1 MNGLLIII
9 RTKKKTI
16 KFWNSLRL
24 INNNFP
30 FFFFRA
36 SSYGWIC
43 GVVSSQI
50 PSSIVFSLK
59 LSTLQET
66 INTTGKNTAIYLNS
80 RKVECCWLKTEFHK
94 RACCCNAWQIMT
106 WCVCLAHEKKEKGKE
121 KNTKNIKNKA
131 LIQFVFSTIA
141 KKTENEY
148 NLIGNIKS
156 IGLMATMA
164 CLSSHTNILQ
174 CQQIEGLHCC

>member
-1 MNGLLIII
+1 
-9 RTKKKTI
+9 
-16 KFWNSLRL
+16 
-24 INNNFP
+24 
-30 FFFFRA
+30 
-36 SSYGWIC
+36 
-43 GVVSSQI
+43 
-50 PSSIVFSLK
+50 
-59 LSTLQET
+59 
-66 INTTGKNTAIYLNS
+66 
-80 RKVECCWLKTEFHK
+80 
-94 RACCCNAWQIMT
+94 MT

-121 KNTKNIKNKA
+121 NNTKNTKNKV

-148 NLIGNIKS
+148 NLIGIIKS

>member
-1 MNGLLIII
+1 MNLWSGIITNTLL
-9 RTKKKTI
+9 
-16 KFWNSLRL
+16 NRL
-24 INNNFP
+24 QP
-30 FFFFRA
+30 E
-36 SSYGWIC
+36 
-43 GVVSSQI
+43 
-50 PSSIVFSLK
+50 IVHF
-59 LSTLQET
+59 TRN
-66 INTTGKNTAIYLNS
+66 NTTGKNTAIYLNS
-80 RKVECCWLKTEFHK
+80 QKVECCWLKTEFHK
-94 RACCCNAWQIMT
+94 RARCCNARQIMT

-121 KNTKNIKNKA
+121 NNTKNIKNKA

-148 NLIGNIKS
+148 NLIGIIKS